1 MSWKLRIL
9 ILSICL
15 LGVAAANKWYDAPFQ
30 EWRSKDVEKM
40 LKKSPWAASYTFA
53 PQSSTAQGSSG
64 SRGGRGGGG
73 GGGGGASGG
82 SAQQST
88 RVPPAVYIRVQW
100 YSAKPIRM
108 ALARRVQFLNPAADL
123 ELIDQFVNSDP
134 EDAILMLGFDSN
146 ATGAG
151 QIRMISGILARETL
165 ETLGPVTS
173 LVTKN
178 KKRIN
183 LKQYVP
189 PNRED
194 PTAKFV
200 FPRLLPDGRPLLA
213 MEDKEASF
221 RTVPELRDRKL
232 RLNFRFKTKAMLFA
246 GELTY

>member
-1 MSWKLRIL
+1 MNWKLRIF
-9 ILSICL
+9 ILGICL
-15 LGVAAANKWYDAPFQ
+15 LGVAAGDKWYDTPFQ
-30 EWRSKDVEKM
+30 EWGEKDIDKM

-53 PQSSTAQGSSG
+53 PQSSTSPASSG

-73 GGGGGASGG
+73 GGGASGA
-82 SAQQST
+82 SAQQSA
-88 RVPPAVYIRVQW
+88 RVAPAVYIRAQW

-108 ALARRVQFLNPAADL
+108 ALARQVQLLNPAADVN
-123 ELIDQFVNSDP
+123 LIDQFVNTDP
-134 EDAILMLGFDSN
+134 EDVILMLGFDSN

-151 QIRMISGILARETL
+151 QSRMISGIMARETL
-165 ETLGPVTS
+165 ETLGPVTE

-178 KKRIN
+178 KKQIN

-200 FPRLLPDGRPLLA
+200 FPRLLADGRPLLE

-221 RTVPELRDRKL
+221 RTVLELRDRKL
-232 RLNFRFKTKAMLFA
+232 RLNFRFKTKDMLFA